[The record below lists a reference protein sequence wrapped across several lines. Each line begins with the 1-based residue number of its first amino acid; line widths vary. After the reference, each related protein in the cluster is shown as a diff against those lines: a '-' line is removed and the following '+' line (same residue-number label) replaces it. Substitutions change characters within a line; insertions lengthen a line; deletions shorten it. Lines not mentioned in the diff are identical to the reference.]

1 MLWRQCCL
9 SLIAWAILRPRK
21 ALLVSVL
28 FLQCILLI
36 NAGSHIFAA
45 WVRGGYAPGVIT
57 AVMINLPSGV
67 YVLRR
72 AVKEKW
78 IPSRTVWQLIGIAFV
93 LQTAAWAASWLVGG
107 TQSQT

>member
-1 MLWRQCCL
+1 
-9 SLIAWAILRPRK
+9 
-21 ALLVSVL
+21 
-28 FLQCILLI
+28 
-36 NAGSHIFAA
+36 
-45 WVRGGYAPGVIT
+45 
-57 AVMINLPSGV
+57 MINLPSGV